1 MRSIASGGESK
12 GIKDKQFVCSE
23 CNGYFSNK
31 GSILHHV
38 CGSKKGKVSTL
49 VVVGLWGWCM
59 AFPKDQYSCFIDR
72 FFLVTSIWRLF
83 DLRMTK
89 SVRKIC
95 FYYVKNYVDLIKTC
109 SNLLKFYSFVYNKF
123 NKFQCRISNFNES

>member
-1 MRSIASGGESK
+1 MPRSIASGGESK

-49 VVVGLWGWCM
+49 GVMYGFSKRSVV
-59 AFPKDQYSCFIDR
+59 
-72 FFLVTSIWRLF
+72 
-83 DLRMTK
+83 
-89 SVRKIC
+89 
-95 FYYVKNYVDLIKTC
+95 
-109 SNLLKFYSFVYNKF
+109 LLTDF
-123 NKFQCRISNFNES
+123 C

>member
-49 VVVGLWGWCM
+49 GVVGLWGWCM
-59 AFPKDQYSCFIDR
+59 AFPKDQLFYRQIFAK
-72 FFLVTSIWRLF
+72 TS
-83 DLRMTK
+83 
-89 SVRKIC
+89 S
-95 FYYVKNYVDLIKTC
+95 
-109 SNLLKFYSFVYNKF
+109 
-123 NKFQCRISNFNES
+123 E

>member
-1 MRSIASGGESK
+1 MQQIRYFGLLATHYFTNFIARHQKAIHGNKSIKKFKCEFCPYVTHTGPYLYEHRTKKHGNRGHVRSIASGGESK

-49 VVVGLWGWCM
+49 GVVGLWG
-59 AFPKDQYSCFIDR
+59 
-72 FFLVTSIWRLF
+72 
-83 DLRMTK
+83 
-89 SVRKIC
+89 
-95 FYYVKNYVDLIKTC
+95 
-109 SNLLKFYSFVYNKF
+109 
-123 NKFQCRISNFNES
+123 